1 MSHQNKLAAVCVAV
15 TLTACGGGGGKDS
28 SSETAKPAAPIPTS
42 VITVSESTT
51 ETRDLPDA
59 FASLNG
65 EVSSEGDLLSGS
77 LVNGNLSVTV
87 GEVDRPTETTA
98 KVVNGDGKAIATLKV
113 LVENTSAAPVIQ
125 TLEVLESQ
133 RANLLALSDLKALH
147 KLIVD
152 SAYLGSE
159 ISAAE
164 QDSLLAQFNTDQL
177 NRFPQAEMAFDEA
190 LTVLREYNDGTLGD
204 DQLNP
209 AQVIAELNFLAQEGH
224 ALVVSTAQNLSSPL
238 AIPQNYDL
246 QVNIDSSVVSRFIGQ
261 QDLGSMSG
269 GQWSYDP
276 TYQHL
281 SLIQ

>member
-1 MSHQNKLAAVCVAV
+1 
-15 TLTACGGGGGKDS
+15 
-28 SSETAKPAAPIPTS
+28 

-98 KVVNGDGKAIATLKV
+98 KVINGDGKAIATLKV

-133 RANLLALSDLKALH
+133 RANLLTLSDLKALH

-177 NRFPQAEMAFDEA
+177 NRFPQAKMAFDEA

-209 AQVIAELNFLAQEGH
+209 GQVIAELNFLAQEGH

-246 QVNIDSSVVSRFIGQ
+246 QVDIDSSVVSRFIGQ
-261 QDLGSMSG
+261 QDLGSVSG